1 MLALCKVVLLFV
13 YSYPLSDIVTV
24 HFIHSCMTRALAY
37 KFYVTPKD
45 IPYTYKL
52 SRDVIFADPP
62 NLGFLRFYFR
72 GSLVITP
79 CTSSVLQL
87 FYKISRI

>member
-1 MLALCKVVLLFV
+1 MCMCVCICCCVIVL
-13 YSYPLSDIVTV
+13 
-24 HFIHSCMTRALAY
+24 
-37 KFYVTPKD
+37 YVSPCV
-45 IPYTYKL
+45 ILYMYNF
-52 SRDVIFADPP
+52 SRGVNFADDP

-72 GSLVITP
+72 GSLAITP